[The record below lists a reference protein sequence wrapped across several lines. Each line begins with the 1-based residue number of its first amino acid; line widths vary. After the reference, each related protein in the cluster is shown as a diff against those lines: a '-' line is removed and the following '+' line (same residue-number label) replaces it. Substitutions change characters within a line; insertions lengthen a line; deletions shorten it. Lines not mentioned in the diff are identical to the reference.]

1 MFNFLSTLAKFS
13 DIGENFKNPLFI
25 VDYIVSILVIASI
38 MVFIFK
44 FIKSRGIKLIY
55 SLLFAVVLAC
65 ITLGL
70 NLGAL
75 ITLTALII
83 VTIVIVILTG
93 NEIRSVLRDE
103 FHITGIFNIKKNNSE
118 KSGSYELCDE
128 LATAIIAMSHEKC
141 GALICIEREDR
152 ITTDNFSR
160 WSNLKAQATNELLRT
175 IFYKG
180 TPLHDGAT
188 IIREGQVIRAG
199 VIFDSVS
206 VSNKAMPGFLG
217 SRHRAALGITE
228 AHDCIS
234 ITVSEE
240 TGSIHIYHQG
250 RIEKCFAS
258 NIKSKLVEL
267 LKPEAGEDVKEG

>member
-55 SLLFAVVLAC
+55 SLLFALVLAC

-75 ITLTALII
+75 ITLTGLII

-160 WSNLKAQATNELLRT
+160 WSNLKARATNELLRT

-228 AHDCIS
+228 AHDCVS

>member
-228 AHDCIS
+228 AHDCVS

>member
-55 SLLFAVVLAC
+55 SLLFALVLAC

-228 AHDCIS
+228 AHDCVS

>member
-55 SLLFAVVLAC
+55 SLLFALVLVC

-228 AHDCIS
+228 AHDCVS

-267 LKPEAGEDVKEG
+267 LKPEAGEDVKEE

>member
-38 MVFIFK
+38 MFFIFK

-55 SLLFAVVLAC
+55 SLLFALVLAC

-75 ITLTALII
+75 ITLTGLII

-228 AHDCIS
+228 AHDCVS